1 MTHFSDNVRSGEA
14 YFPPLMG
21 NKDNPAGREEKG
33 IVSIDTTKIV
43 TPVLFGAVAAVDADG
58 VVVNGSATG
67 AGNLSATGALVSDGV
82 ATFDVERSVRITST
96 ANESGVTFTLT
107 GNDRYGKAVVWSGAG
122 TNNTAVDSAKTFKT
136 VSQVAVDGAL
146 TSTQVDVG
154 TGDDLGLP
162 YRLATKGQVLGWTK
176 DGITATDITITVAD
190 QTAVTA
196 TTGDVRGK
204 IQATAVDG
212 SATFSLLMVADA
224 TSKTT
229 AVGLDQYSG

>member
-1 MTHFSDNVRSGEA
+1 MTQFSDNVRVGEA

-33 IVSIDTTKIV
+33 VVAIDTTKV
-43 TPVLFGAVAAVDADG
+43 VVPVLFGAVAAVDPDG
-58 VVVNGSATG
+58 IVVNGSATG
-67 AGNLSATGALVSDGV
+67 AATLSATGALVSGGV
-82 ATFDVERSVRITST
+82 ATFDVERSARITST
-96 ANESGVTFTLT
+96 GDESGVTFTLT
-107 GNDRYGKAVVWSGAG
+107 GTDRYGKAVVWSGAG
-122 TNNTAVDSAKTFKT
+122 PNNSTVDSAKTFLT
-136 VSQVAVDGAL
+136 ITSVAVDGAT

-162 YRLATKGQVLGWTK
+162 YRLATKGQSLGWTK

-204 IQATAVDG
+204 VSATAVDG
-212 SATFSLLMVADA
+212 TATFSLLMVADA

-229 AVGLDQYSG
+229 LVGLDQYSG